1 MSFVAFVCDITRFVK
16 AILFFVYVYQ
26 ENIKRF
32 KKVF

>member
-16 AILFFVYVYQ
+16 AILFFVYQ